1 MSSSNSSN
9 LTYADQLILCIFF
22 FNNIKKLQ
30 DQNRLIW
37 LIWITVWFHSIFC
50 GCRVMEGCFRV
61 YFSFVN
67 QLFVGK
73 EDDFESRKYRTVA
86 LLIAPLLQWRQ
97 MPPKAFPFA
106 VRNLDVNVGLHF
118 EIDRPW
124 ETRDLQWTVD
134 LSQMRVVGEAKVAI
148 ANTSDCRS
156 DGKGSQLIRR

>member
-1 MSSSNSSN
+1 
-9 LTYADQLILCIFF
+9 
-22 FNNIKKLQ
+22 
-30 DQNRLIW
+30 
-37 LIWITVWFHSIFC
+37 
-50 GCRVMEGCFRV
+50 MEGCFRV
-61 YFSFVN
+61 YFSLIN

-97 MPPKAFPFA
+97 MPPSPSVAPSASIDGRWYMGRTRVKAFPFA
-106 VRNLDVNVGLHF
+106 VCELDVNVGLHF
-118 EIDRPW
+118 EVDRPR

-156 DGKGSQLIRR
+156 DGKCSGIELK

>member
-97 MPPKAFPFA
+97 MPPLPECCALCLNRWAMILGPNASESFPLCRLRLGCECGAAFWSRSSP
-106 VRNLDVNVGLHF
+106 RDSWSTM
-118 EIDRPW
+118 DRRP
-124 ETRDLQWTVD
+124 
-134 LSQMRVVGEAKVAI
+134 
-148 ANTSDCRS
+148 
-156 DGKGSQLIRR
+156 